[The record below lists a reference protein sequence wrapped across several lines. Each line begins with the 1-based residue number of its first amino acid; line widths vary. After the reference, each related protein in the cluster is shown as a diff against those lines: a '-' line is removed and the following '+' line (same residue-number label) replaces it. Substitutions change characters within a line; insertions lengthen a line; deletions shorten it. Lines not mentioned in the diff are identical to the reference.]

1 MRHGSRERARTGSGR
16 RHDAILF
23 GVSTSASD
31 PRALQLYDPDQDLP
45 RLAALEA
52 QLAER
57 ERALEAMKLEL
68 QELQDRYLAEIG
80 SLYRELAVIEQQA
93 LEAEVRAGLR
103 PPPHEADV
111 DEVPEVDGQADAA
124 DAADAACG
132 APAPPSDLLKRVFRD
147 VAKSLHP
154 DLAMDDAARL
164 RRHSLMAEANRAYA
178 ERDHDR
184 LLLILRRWEA
194 GQDAEPVDDPDA
206 ERERR
211 RRRFARIEER
221 LAEIETEFI
230 ELRNSGIARLKHKID
245 ETRRQGW
252 DLFAEMKLQVQ
263 SDIARARARLKAV
276 EQMVGIRTP
285 GRPDSI

>member
-1 MRHGSRERARTGSGR
+1 
-16 RHDAILF
+16 
-23 GVSTSASD
+23 
-31 PRALQLYDPDQDLP
+31 
-45 RLAALEA
+45 
-52 QLAER
+52 
-57 ERALEAMKLEL
+57 MKLEL

-211 RRRFARIEER
+211 RRRIARIEER

-263 SDIARARARLKAV
+263 SDIVRARARLKAV